1 MKKDFRPTLA
11 GYHIY
16 CENSGYRF
24 VLKAP
29 LTIAV
34 KHHLGRHCFA
44 DASGRD
50 WLTIEG
56 QFITVSEGYANDGCS
71 PKFKIGPAW
80 VGTPDF
86 LWTRLASTIH
96 DACTQFVHVPCF
108 PLTFNETHHLFYDL
122 MLMDIKRLRTKNPT
136 WARIIAGGYRNAVM
150 SAGVPFYLLGSLTRG
165 RSGSCLNHKVRTA

>member
-11 GYHIY
+11 GYHLY

-29 LTIAV
+29 LTIAI

-44 DASGRD
+44 DETGRD

-71 PKFKIGPAW
+71 PKFKVLGQW

-96 DACTQFVHVPCF
+96 DACYQFAHIPCF
-108 PLTFNETHHLFYDL
+108 PLTRHEADHLFYDL
-122 MLMDIKRLRTKNPT
+122 MIMDIKRLKTKNPT

-150 SAGVPFYLLGSLTRG
+150 SAGVPFYHFGSMTKG
-165 RSGSCLNHKVRTA
+165 RTGSCLNHPVRA